1 MTGRYYGVL
10 YVQIPVDETREG
22 KTVTIA
28 YCDDGKLMT
37 IQVTVKDGFA
47 SFFVDKL
54 HTFVVLD
61 GQYHVVTENG
71 HQMLA
76 SDETGEL
83 VSVDGLFAGK
93 A

>member
-1 MTGRYYGVL
+1 M
-10 YVQIPVDETREG
+10 
-22 KTVTIA
+22 TIA